1 MDIISPTVEF
11 IGTLLLVYVILVT
24 GNPYAIGATLAL
36 IIATGGRV
44 SGGHFNPAVT
54 STLVFANKFNKNMLL
69 PYVIAQVLGGIIGYK
84 LYKLG

>member
-1 MDIISPTVEF
+1 MEIVSPAIEF

-36 IIATGGRV
+36 IIATGGKV

-54 STLVFANKFNKNMLL
+54 SSLVVANKFGKDMLQ
-69 PYVIAQVLGGIIGYK
+69 PYIVAQLLGGLVGYQ
-84 LYKLG
+84 LYKFT